1 MTTPHPIDAPIRY
14 TRDRI
19 RSFFQHLF
27 LVVDI
32 FIDRDLFNHAA
43 AMAFFFLVSLP
54 PLFLFIVLGLDRL
67 VSSPE
72 TLQLFMGFLERIE
85 IGGVTRE
92 DLMRL
97 GLLSHT
103 TGVAS
108 ALGVIGIV
116 SIIWSGK
123 GILESIQRGLA
134 VIFSTPE
141 KRSTLADTIF
151 TFSMLL
157 GLVLVLFAGALV
169 NAMLTFIIPSFLN
182 YLPIADTISPQ
193 LLPFVQRLVLL
204 GVTTTAIFCLFRF
217 VPPKRPRNTSAL
229 LGAIL
234 FSVSVYVLQLIV
246 VHFFS
251 MVRYNIVYGTLGSI
265 VLLIV
270 WVYFACVIFFAVAT
284 LIYVH
289 EHFPSLLLS
298 KAYNLM
304 ASHKKVGKLYTL
316 LYGTPETALK
326 DHIRTYP
333 KGDVI
338 FKELDD
344 EKEVYCLLEGVV
356 GVYLETEEG
365 LKRLFSVGEMEIFG
379 LMASILKTPHAV
391 WAVAESDVSV
401 LIFPSDTV
409 SELIHSGGTFALMV
423 SKMVSSRLW
432 TTIIQN
438 EQKLP
443 IQDTFFFPEKP
454 PV

>member
-1 MTTPHPIDAPIRY
+1 MATPHPIDAPIRY

-19 RSFFQHLF
+19 RSFFQHGF
-27 LVVDI
+27 LGIDI

-43 AMAFFFLVSLP
+43 AMSFFFLVSLP
-54 PLFLFIVLGLDRL
+54 PLFLLIVLGLDKF
-67 VSSPE
+67 VSSPD
-72 TLQLFMGFLERIE
+72 TLHMFMGFLERIE

-97 GLLSHT
+97 GLLSST
-103 TGVAS
+103 SGIGN
-108 ALGVIGIV
+108 ALGVIGII
-116 SIIWSGK
+116 SLIWSGK

-134 VIFSTPE
+134 VVFSTPK
-141 KRSTLADTIF
+141 KRSTWADTIF
-151 TFSMLL
+151 TFLMLL
-157 GLVLVLFAGALV
+157 GLVLVLFAGAIV

-182 YLPIADTISPQ
+182 YLPIGEEISPQ
-193 LLPFVQRLVLL
+193 LLSFFQQLVLL

-217 VPPKRPRNTSAL
+217 VPLKRPSNMSAF
-229 LGAIL
+229 LGAVL

-251 MVRYNIVYGTLGSI
+251 LVRYNIVYGTLGSI

-298 KAYNLM
+298 KAYNLL
-304 ASHKKVGKLYTL
+304 ASHKKAGKLYTL

-326 DHIRTYP
+326 DHTRSYQ
-333 KGDVI
+333 KGDII
-338 FKELDD
+338 FRELDE
-344 EKEVYCLLEGVV
+344 EKEVFYLLEGVV
-356 GVYLETEEG
+356 GVYLETEDG
-365 LKRLFSVGEMEIFG
+365 LKRLFSIGEMEILG

-391 WAVAESDVSV
+391 WAISESDVSV
-401 LIFPSDTV
+401 LIFPSDMV
-409 SELIHSGGTFALMV
+409 SDMIHSGGTFALMV
-423 SKMVSSRLW
+423 SKMVAGRLW
-432 TTIIQN
+432 TTIVQN

-443 IQDTFFFPEKP
+443 SQTTFTLPEKP
-454 PV
+454 SI